1 MMGFQLRITAHSSTL
16 CESGAFTC
24 QLAAAPA
31 LPVTS
36 EFSGCAVFTL
46 LNVGEHSRG
55 AQGIKNVVTD
65 EGIIAK

>member
-1 MMGFQLRITAHSSTL
+1 MGFQLRITARSGTL

-24 QLAAAPA
+24 QLASAPA

-36 EFSGCAVFTL
+36 EFSGCAVFHAPQCRRAL
-46 LNVGEHSRG
+46 PRS
-55 AQGIKNVVTD
+55 AGIKNVVTD